1 MTNDSLTLALKP
13 TAESLSDR
21 KGVPK
26 LANVLTNRKSKK
38 LWITPEDEI
47 IPLRSWHY
55 EFFRDPVTSRKYGV
69 IFRDEENTRLDALRV
84 GFVRV
89 NYEVNGGVLTLE
101 TMRWDRKL
109 RNLVNALVLENVDA
123 IDMARTNLL
132 ANSGQMVQLGCVSL
146 LDLRKYDR
154 PINRFNLGSWNNHRV
169 TKL

>member
-1 MTNDSLTLALKP
+1 M
-13 TAESLSDR
+13 
-21 KGVPK
+21 
-26 LANVLTNRKSKK
+26 
-38 LWITPEDEI
+38 
-47 IPLRSWHY
+47 
-55 EFFRDPVTSRKYGV
+55 
-69 IFRDEENTRLDALRV
+69 DALRV

-109 RNLVNALVLENVDA
+109 RNLVNALVLENADA